1 MSRYNYT
8 LHATS
13 FTHPTVGSTDSTT
26 QSLVQA
32 DFNSITPPPHV
43 QFNKSISIMK
53 KNVILTSFP
62 LLASVN
68 TDQLSLYM
76 EPGSEWLKDQYKE
89 PCITLNQSPQT
100 FPITPMTN
108 GMTLNTF
115 SYIPLPTSQPPRDS
129 AAFRPPILI
138 PNFPK
143 PVPINIRS
151 SLPHRNAPP

>member
-89 PCITLNQSPQT
+89 PYLSYFNALRSAYPTKLFI
-100 FPITPMTN
+100 
-108 GMTLNTF
+108 F
-115 SYIPLPTSQPPRDS
+115 SIIL
-129 AAFRPPILI
+129 FRA
-138 PNFPK
+138 N
-143 PVPINIRS
+143 
-151 SLPHRNAPP
+151 